1 MPDLKTIPIIHS
13 EISQTVKIAI
23 HKVSYTDFHKH
34 YGNIEKLLEIALP
47 LTMVVT
53 RDNLAL
59 DSIRPTVE
67 KCVRV
72 RLIRSTSFSHTLYKR
87 SISFLT
93 ALLDYPVFVGC
104 EYSMIELICLLMELN
119 NGYFIKENSN
129 FNMQLVKFA
138 EWLIHLL
145 EIYIYVVHRM
155 RRI

>member
-1 MPDLKTIPIIHS
+1 MEKIDFFLKFLANLPDLKPSPPLYS

-53 RDNLAL
+53 RENLAL

-72 RLIRSTSFSHTLYKR
+72 SLPSSPSMSDK
-87 SISFLT
+87 
-93 ALLDYPVFVGC
+93 FV
-104 EYSMIELICLLMELN
+104 SVLPFKL
-119 NGYFIKENSN
+119 
-129 FNMQLVKFA
+129 
-138 EWLIHLL
+138 
-145 EIYIYVVHRM
+145 
-155 RRI
+155 